1 MKFFSKS
8 KKKKVAFLCNC
19 QGGIYKHLLSLD
31 NEYYKYYDM
40 HKAEIK
46 GWIEFNLVNTED
58 EIERM
63 ILENFNTLSS

>member
-1 MKFFSKS
+1 MID
-8 KKKKVAFLCNC
+8 A
-19 QGGIYKHLLSLD
+19 YY
-31 NEYYKYYDM
+31 EYYDA